1 MKYESCGSTRK
12 ALYRSRDGMILGVCK
27 GLAEHL
33 DFSVFWMRVVAVVTL
48 LFTGFW
54 PMILLYFIGALLMKP
69 EPVMPIDNDD
79 DREFYDSYTSSRTMA
94 LQRLKRVFDSLD
106 RRVQRMEDAVTT
118 REYDWERRLHE

>member
-1 MKYESCGSTRK
+1 MMYESHGGTRK

-27 GLAEHL
+27 GVAEYL
-33 DFSVFWMRVVAVVTL
+33 DFSVFWMRVIAVATM

-118 REYDWERRLHE
+118 REYDWERRLHQ

>member
-1 MKYESCGSTRK
+1 MMYESHGGTRK

-27 GLAEHL
+27 GLAGY
-33 DFSVFWMRVVAVVTL
+33 SGIAVFFVRTMAVLAMFFGWFFPV
-48 LFTGFW
+48 
-54 PMILLYFIGALLMKP
+54 ILLYFVAALLMKP

-118 REYDWERRLHE
+118 REYDWERRLHQ